1 MPSVRKLSLRW
12 EITIAVF
19 LITFVSGIV
28 SVGISNYLLY
38 LREKDDYDF
47 AVAHPSLY
55 PNPPSPP
62 HFGYSEFYL
71 GAFPVLHPATSSQP
85 PGDDIKRF
93 DVERAGI
100 TVRIFIWKMSA
111 GVFFSLFVGF
121 AFWLRFSK
129 SFNSLIS
136 TARAMTEGNYLQ
148 KPTLRGPGE
157 LTELAVTLD
166 TLGARISYQMRE
178 LQHEGLARRQ
188 FMADIA
194 HEFRTPLTTLSTM
207 AGALRDGLANDPERH
222 RRAVDSISRTADRLL
237 RLVSD
242 LLELS
247 LLDLKE
253 LPLHS
258 QKLDLGELVS
268 SCIENRQDQALS
280 QRSKLLLVVSSEGP
294 VSVVADP
301 DRVAQ
306 CLDNLL
312 DNALTYG
319 GPGSSVSVEVV
330 ELDRPR
336 IVVRDTGPGI
346 PAEKLPFVTEPF
358 YQVSAARSPGDQHS
372 GLGLRVVKSLM
383 EAQGGQLLIESVFG
397 EGTTAILEFGQTNKG
412 QARDKNVTKSR

>member
-38 LREKDDYDF
+38 LREKDDYEL
-47 AVAHPSLY
+47 AMAHPDLY
-55 PNPPSPP
+55 PNPPGPAR
-62 HFGYSEFYL
+62 FGVMEFYL
-71 GAFPVLHPATSSQP
+71 GSFPVLHEAGTRP
-85 PGDDIKRF
+85 PRNDKNGLYSARSNFTLRLLVWKLG
-93 DVERAGI
+93 VGI
-100 TVRIFIWKMSA
+100 L
-111 GVFFSLFVGF
+111 FSLFVGF

-148 KPTLRGPGE
+148 KPTLQGPGE

-166 TLGARISYQMRE
+166 TLGARISYQMKE
-178 LQHEGLARRQ
+178 LQHENLARKH

-207 AGALRDGLANDPERH
+207 AGALRDGLAEDPERH

-247 LLDLKE
+247 RLDLKE

-280 QRSKLLLVVSSEGP
+280 QGSKLLLVVTSEGP